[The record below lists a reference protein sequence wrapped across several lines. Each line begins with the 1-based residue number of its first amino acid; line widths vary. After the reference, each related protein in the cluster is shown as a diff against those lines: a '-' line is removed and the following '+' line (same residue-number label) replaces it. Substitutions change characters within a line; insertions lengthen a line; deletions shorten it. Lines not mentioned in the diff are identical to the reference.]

1 MQKNP
6 YEDIIDLPHRVS
18 KNHVQ
23 MPRESR
29 AAQFAPF
36 AALTG
41 YDSCVKEEALA
52 TLLVSERKTSRY
64 LLFDPDTMR
73 LVGWTNINT
82 GEVKSPYPELDP
94 SKCLKLAFSGIH
106 IMSDKVFEVLD
117 SYARGK
123 DLYAESDTPR
133 FPIMDFYLSV
143 CAD

>member
-41 YDSCVKEEALA
+41 YDSCVKEEARL
-52 TLLVSERKTSRY
+52 TDERAELTDGQIEKLNIKTAYLISRIKERPRITVTY
-64 LLFDPDTMR
+64 FLPDEKKNGGSYVAAEGELSQIEEASGVLIFTDKKRIPLFD
-73 LVGWTNINT
+73 I
-82 GEVKSPYPELDP
+82 LDIE
-94 SKCLKLAFSGIH
+94 SEI
-106 IMSDKVFEVLD
+106 FEGL
-117 SYARGK
+117 RF
-123 DLYAESDTPR
+123 DL
-133 FPIMDFYLSV
+133 I
-143 CAD
+143 